1 MNLKS
6 GLPFWLIKNG
16 LSTNYE
22 RLEEN
27 TETEV
32 LIIGSGI
39 TGALVA
45 HFLCENNVKCIIVD
59 RRMESTGSTTAS
71 TAQLQYEIDEY
82 LFDLIEKV
90 GEKNAVKAYELCLE
104 SITTLEK
111 IIQKLKIDSD
121 FKRVPSL
128 YLASDAKGKKDLEK
142 EFEVR
147 KKHGL
152 PVKYLTEKDLL
163 SKYNIKRKAAL
174 YNNESAQV
182 DTYKL
187 CQAILNYHRKNS
199 GLKVYSHTDIVK
211 IKSSKNNITATTDKN
226 INIVAK
232 KIVAAPGFESEN
244 LLDEKVMQL
253 SSTYVFVSQPMKAKD
268 LWKEKCLIWETARPY
283 LYIRTTV
290 DNRIMVG
297 GFDEPFQDSKK
308 RDALMEKKNKDI
320 FKRFKKLFP
329 ESKIEVDFYW
339 CGTFGGT
346 KDGLP
351 FIGEHKKHPN
361 MYFALGYGGN
371 GITFSVIAAEM
382 IKDMYLDKYKEEN
395 IFKFDR

>member
-1 MNLKS
+1 MDLKS

-16 LSTNYE
+16 LSENYK
-22 RLEEN
+22 RLEKDI
-27 TETEV
+27 ETEV

-45 HFLCENNVKCIIVD
+45 HFLCENKVNCVVVD

-71 TAQLQYEIDEY
+71 TAQLQYEIDIF

-90 GEKNAVKAYELCLE
+90 GEKDAVKAYKMCLE
-104 SITTLEK
+104 SISTLEN
-111 IIQKLKIDSD
+111 IIKKLKIDVD
-121 FKRVPSL
+121 FQRVPSL
-128 YLASDAKGKKDLEK
+128 YIASDAKGKKDLER
-142 EFEVR
+142 EFETR
-147 KKHGL
+147 KKHDL
-152 PVKYLTEKDLL
+152 PVEYLSQKELV
-163 SKYNIKRKAAL
+163 SKYDINRKAAL

-187 CQAILNYHRKNS
+187 CQAILDYHREYS
-199 GLKVYSHTDIVK
+199 GLEVYSHTDITK
-211 IKSSKNNITATTDKN
+211 IKSEKSSITATTDKD
-226 INIVAK
+226 ISIKAK
-232 KIVAAPGFESEN
+232 KIVAAPGFESES

-253 SSTYVFVSQPMKAKD
+253 HSTYVLVSQPMHPED

-283 LYIRTTV
+283 IYVRTTT

-297 GFDEPFQDSKK
+297 GFDEPFQNPKK
-308 RDALMEKKNKDI
+308 RDALMDKKNMAI
-320 FKRFKKLFP
+320 LKRFKQFFP
-329 ESKIEVDFYW
+329 ESKIEMDFYW
-339 CGTFGGT
+339 CGTFGET

-382 IKDMYLDKYKEEN
+382 IKDLYLGKNNDEN
-395 IFKFDR
+395 IFRFDR

>member
-16 LSTNYE
+16 LPKTYL
-22 RLEEN
+22 RLEEDL
-27 TETEV
+27 ETEI

-45 HFLCENNVKCIIVD
+45 HFLCENNIKCIIVD
-59 RRMESTGSTTAS
+59 KRMESTGSTTAS
-71 TAQLQYEIDEY
+71 TAQLQYEIDEF

-90 GEKNAVKAYELCLE
+90 GEKNAVKAYEMCLE
-104 SITTLEK
+104 SISTLEK
-111 IIQKLKIDSD
+111 IVRKLKIKAD

-128 YLASDAKGKKDLEK
+128 YLASDAKGKKDLK
-142 EFEVR
+142 REFEIR

-152 PVKYLTEKDLL
+152 PVKYLSEEKLLTEYK
-163 SKYNIKRKAAL
+163 IKRKAAL

-187 CQAILNYHRKNS
+187 CQGILNYHRKFS
-199 GLKVYSHTDIVK
+199 DLKVYSHTEIVK
-211 IKSSKNNITATTDKN
+211 IESKKNSVEAYTNNNFRIK
-226 INIVAK
+226 AK

-244 LLDEKVMQL
+244 LLGEKVMNFE
-253 SSTYVFVSQPMKAKD
+253 STYVFVSRPMKPED
-268 LWKEKCLIWETARPY
+268 FWKSKCLIWETARPY
-283 LYIRTTV
+283 LYIRTTN

-297 GFDEPFQDSKK
+297 GFDEPFYDPKK
-308 RDALMEKKNKDI
+308 RDALMDKKNNDI
-320 FKRFKKLFP
+320 LKRFKKIFP
-329 ESKIEVDFYW
+329 DCPIEIDFYW

-351 FIGEHKKHPN
+351 YIGEHKDHPN
-361 MYFALGYGGN
+361 IYFALGYGGN

-382 IKDMYLDKYKEEN
+382 IKNMYLGKNTQEN
-395 IFKFDR
+395 IFRFDR

>member
-1 MNLKS
+1 MDLKS

-16 LSTNYE
+16 LSENYK
-22 RLEEN
+22 RLEKDI
-27 TETEV
+27 ETEV

-45 HFLCENNVKCIIVD
+45 HFLCENKVNCVVVD

-71 TAQLQYEIDEY
+71 TAQLQYEIDIF

-90 GEKNAVKAYELCLE
+90 GEKDAVKAYKMCLE
-104 SITTLEK
+104 SISTLEN
-111 IIQKLKIDSD
+111 IIKKLKIDVD
-121 FKRVPSL
+121 FQRVPSL
-128 YLASDAKGKKDLEK
+128 YIASDAKGKKDLER
-142 EFEVR
+142 EFETR
-147 KKHGL
+147 KKHDL
-152 PVKYLTEKDLL
+152 PVEYLSQKELV
-163 SKYNIKRKAAL
+163 SKYDINRKAAL

-187 CQAILNYHRKNS
+187 CQAILDYHREHS
-199 GLKVYSHTDIVK
+199 GLEVYSHTDITK
-211 IKSSKNNITATTDKN
+211 INSEKSSITATTDKD
-226 INIVAK
+226 ISIKAK
-232 KIVAAPGFESEN
+232 KIVAAPGFESER

-253 SSTYVFVSQPMKAKD
+253 HSTYVLVSQPMHPED

-283 LYIRTTV
+283 IYVRTTT

-297 GFDEPFQDSKK
+297 GFDEPFQNPKK
-308 RDALMEKKNKDI
+308 RDALMDKKNKAI
-320 FKRFKKLFP
+320 LKRFKQFFP
-329 ESKIEVDFYW
+329 ESKIEMDFYW
-339 CGTFGGT
+339 CGTFGET

-382 IKDMYLDKYKEEN
+382 IKDMYLGKNNDEN
-395 IFKFDR
+395 IFRFDR

>member
-1 MNLKS
+1 MDLKS

-16 LSTNYE
+16 LSENYK
-22 RLEEN
+22 RLEKDI
-27 TETEV
+27 ETEV

-45 HFLCENNVKCIIVD
+45 HFLCENKVNCVVVD

-71 TAQLQYEIDEY
+71 TAQLQYEIDIF

-90 GEKNAVKAYELCLE
+90 GEKDAVKAYKMCLE
-104 SITTLEK
+104 SISTLEN
-111 IIQKLKIDSD
+111 IIKKLKIDVD
-121 FKRVPSL
+121 FQRVPSL
-128 YLASDAKGKKDLEK
+128 YIASDAKGKKDLER
-142 EFEVR
+142 EFETR
-147 KKHGL
+147 KKHDL
-152 PVKYLTEKDLL
+152 PVEYLSQKELV
-163 SKYNIKRKAAL
+163 SKYDINRKAAL

-187 CQAILNYHRKNS
+187 CQAILDYHREHS
-199 GLKVYSHTDIVK
+199 GLEVYSHTDITK
-211 IKSSKNNITATTDKN
+211 IKSEKSSITATTDKD
-226 INIVAK
+226 ISIKAK
-232 KIVAAPGFESEN
+232 KIVAAPGFESER

-253 SSTYVFVSQPMKAKD
+253 HSTYVLVSQPMHPED

-283 LYIRTTV
+283 IYVRTTT

-297 GFDEPFQDSKK
+297 GFDEPFQNPKK
-308 RDALMEKKNKDI
+308 RDALMDKKNKAI
-320 FKRFKKLFP
+320 LKRFKQFFP
-329 ESKIEVDFYW
+329 ESKIEMDFYW
-339 CGTFGGT
+339 CGTFGET

-382 IKDMYLDKYKEEN
+382 IKDMYLGKNNDEN
-395 IFKFDR
+395 IFRFDR

>member
-1 MNLKS
+1 MDLKS

-16 LSTNYE
+16 LSENYE
-22 RLEEN
+22 RLEKDI
-27 TETEV
+27 ETEV

-59 RRMESTGSTTAS
+59 KRMESTGSTTAS

-111 IIQKLKIDSD
+111 IIKKLKIEAD
-121 FKRVPSL
+121 FTRIPSL

-152 PVKYLTEKDLL
+152 PVKYLSEKDLL

-174 YNNESAQV
+174 HNNESAQV

-211 IKSSKNNITATTDKN
+211 IQSAKNKITATTEKG
-226 INIVAK
+226 ISIVAK

-244 LLDEKVMQL
+244 LLDEKVMVL
-253 SSTYVFVSQPMKAKD
+253 ATTYVLVSQPMKPED

-297 GFDEPFQDSKK
+297 GFDEPFQDPKK

-320 FKRFKKLFP
+320 LKRFKKLFP
-329 ESKIEVDFYW
+329 ESKIEIDFYW

-361 MYFALGYGGN
+361 IYFALGYGGN

-382 IKDMYLDKYKEEN
+382 IKDMYLDQYKDEN

>member
-1 MNLKS
+1 MDLKS

-16 LSTNYE
+16 LSENYE
-22 RLEEN
+22 RLEKDI
-27 TETEV
+27 ETEV

-45 HFLCENNVKCIIVD
+45 HFLCVNNVKCIIVD
-59 RRMESTGSTTAS
+59 KRMESTGSTTAS
-71 TAQLQYEIDEY
+71 TAQLQYEIDEF

-104 SITTLEK
+104 SISTLEK
-111 IIQKLKIDSD
+111 IIQKLKIEAD

-142 EFEVR
+142 EYEVR
-147 KKHGL
+147 KNHGL

-187 CQAILNYHRKNS
+187 CQAILNYHRKHS
-199 GLKVYSHTDIVK
+199 GLKVYSHTDIV
-211 IKSSKNNITATTDKN
+211 IIQSAKNNITATTEKG
-226 INIVAK
+226 ISIRAK

-244 LLDEKVMQL
+244 LLDEKVMLL
-253 SSTYVFVSQPMKAKD
+253 SSTYVLVSQPMKPED

-283 LYIRTTV
+283 LYIRTTA

-297 GFDEPFQDSKK
+297 GFDEPFQDPKK

-320 FKRFKKLFP
+320 LKRFKKLFP

-351 FIGEHKKHPN
+351 YIGEHKKHPN
-361 MYFALGYGGN
+361 IYFALGYGGN

-382 IKDMYLDKYKEEN
+382 IKNMYLNKYEEEN

>member
-1 MNLKS
+1 MDLKS

-16 LSTNYE
+16 LSENYK
-22 RLEEN
+22 RLEQDI
-27 TETEV
+27 ETEV

-45 HFLCENNVKCIIVD
+45 HFMCENDVKCVIVD

-71 TAQLQYEIDEY
+71 TAQLQYEIDIF

-90 GEKNAVKAYELCLE
+90 GEKEAVKAYKMCLE
-104 SITTLEK
+104 SISTLEK
-111 IIQKLKIDSD
+111 IIKKLKIVVD

-128 YLASDAKGKKDLEK
+128 YIASDSKGKKDLER
-142 EFEVR
+142 EFQTR

-152 PVKYLTEKDLL
+152 PVAYLSETGLVSE
-163 SKYNIKRKAAL
+163 YGIKRKAAL

-187 CQAILNYHRKNS
+187 CQAILDFHRANS
-199 GLKVYSHTDIVK
+199 GLEVYSHTDIAE
-211 IKSSKNNITATTDKN
+211 IKSTKNTITATTDKN
-226 INIVAK
+226 FSIKAK
-232 KIVAAPGFESEN
+232 KVVAAPGFESES
-244 LLDEKVMQL
+244 LLNEKVMQL
-253 SSTYVFVSQPMKAKD
+253 HSTYVLVSQPMHPED

-283 LYIRTTV
+283 IYIRTTE

-297 GFDEPFQDSKK
+297 GFDEPFQNPKK
-308 RDALMEKKNKDI
+308 RDALMDKKNKDI
-320 FKRFKKLFP
+320 LKRFKTFFP
-329 ESKIEVDFYW
+329 KSKIEMDFYW
-339 CGTFGGT
+339 CGTFGET

-382 IKDMYLDKYKEEN
+382 IKDMYLGKNVEEN
-395 IFKFDR
+395 IYRFDR

>member
-1 MNLKS
+1 MDLKS

-16 LSTNYE
+16 LSENYK
-22 RLEEN
+22 RLEKDI
-27 TETEV
+27 ETEV

-45 HFLCENNVKCIIVD
+45 HFLCENKVNCVVVD

-71 TAQLQYEIDEY
+71 TAQLQYEIDIF

-90 GEKNAVKAYELCLE
+90 GEKDAVKAYKMCLE
-104 SITTLEK
+104 SISTLEN
-111 IIQKLKIDSD
+111 IIKKLKIDVD
-121 FKRVPSL
+121 FQRVPSL
-128 YLASDAKGKKDLEK
+128 YIASDAKGKKDLER
-142 EFEVR
+142 EFETR
-147 KKHGL
+147 KKHDL
-152 PVKYLTEKDLL
+152 PVEYLSQKELV
-163 SKYNIKRKAAL
+163 SKYDINRKAAL

-182 DTYKL
+182 DTYNL
-187 CQAILNYHRKNS
+187 CQAILDYHREHS
-199 GLKVYSHTDIVK
+199 GLEVYSHTDIIK
-211 IKSSKNNITATTDKN
+211 IKSENNSITATTDKD
-226 INIVAK
+226 ISIKAK
-232 KIVAAPGFESEN
+232 KIVAAPGFESER

-253 SSTYVFVSQPMKAKD
+253 HSTYVLVSQPMHPED

-283 LYIRTTV
+283 IYVRTTT

-297 GFDEPFQDSKK
+297 GFDEPYQNPKK
-308 RDALMEKKNKDI
+308 RDALMDKKNKAI
-320 FKRFKKLFP
+320 LKRFKQFFP
-329 ESKIEVDFYW
+329 ESKIEMDFYW
-339 CGTFGGT
+339 CGTFGET

-382 IKDMYLDKYKEEN
+382 IKDMYLGKNNDEN
-395 IFKFDR
+395 IFRFDR